1 MSTHDPGGRAGPYG
15 GPAGPAETTTVVA
28 GTAVTAGQPAGT
40 PRIRLRRHGNPLRLV
55 VSGSTWRSAWFL
67 LVYVAA
73 FGPLLF
79 ATVLATTLT
88 SAVLCITL
96 AGIPLLIAAAAVI
109 RGCASAERWRLRG
122 LLTGPVPARY
132 RQVRQPGLL
141 NQVRTRWR
149 DPATWRDLAYLLGL
163 FAPLWALD
171 AAVLVVW
178 LVLLAGVTLPIWYW
192 APVSGC
198 VGACANPNVH
208 GVSLGYFPH
217 GPHGPGATGL
227 FVDTLPKALLAAAG
241 FLVLFLLFNYLLV
254 IVARAHARI
263 ALALLS
269 APADPLAEAKEV
281 LTQPGPLGRL
291 YPEVQYA
298 ERRRTEVSNGG

>member
-1 MSTHDPGGRAGPYG
+1 MNTRDPRGWAGPSGGR
-15 GPAGPAETTTVVA
+15 AGPAETTTAAAAATV
-28 GTAVTAGQPAGT
+28 GQPAGM
-40 PRIRLRRHGNPLRLV
+40 PGIRLRLYRNPLRLA
-55 VSGSTWRSAWFL
+55 VSGSTWRSAWLL
-67 LVYVAA
+67 LVYVAL

-79 ATVLATTLT
+79 AAVLTSTLI

-96 AGIPLLIAAAAVI
+96 AGIPLLIAASAVA

-122 LLTGPVPARY
+122 LLTGPVPSRY
-132 RQVRQPGLL
+132 RQVRQLGLL

-149 DPATWRDLAYLLGL
+149 DSATWRDLAYLLGL

-178 LVLLAGVTLPIWYW
+178 LVLLAGVTLPLWYW

-198 VGACANPNVH
+198 VGACANPDLH

-241 FLVLFLLFNYLLV
+241 FLVLFLLFSYLLV
-254 IVARAHARI
+254 IVARAHTRI

-281 LTQPGPLGRL
+281 LDHPGPLGRL
-291 YPEVQYA
+291 HPDVQDA
-298 ERRRTEVSNGG
+298 ERLRTEVINGG

>member
-1 MSTHDPGGRAGPYG
+1 MSAHDPGGRPGPYG
-15 GPAGPAETTTVVA
+15 GRAGPTETLMAGAPSTAGEPAGA
-28 GTAVTAGQPAGT
+28 
-40 PRIRLRRHGNPLRLV
+40 PRIRLRRHRNPLRLA
-55 VSGSTWRSAWFL
+55 VSGSTWNSAWFL
-67 LVYVAA
+67 LTYVAL

-79 ATVLATTLT
+79 AVVLSITLT

-96 AGIPLLIAAAAVI
+96 AGIPLLIAAAAVV

-122 LLTGPVPARY
+122 VLTGPVPARY
-132 RQVRQPGLL
+132 RRASQPGLL

-149 DPATWRDLAYLLGL
+149 DSATWRDLAYLLGM
-163 FAPLWALD
+163 FVPLLALD

-198 VGACANPNVH
+198 VGACTNPDLH

-217 GPHGPGATGL
+217 GPGGPGAAGL

-241 FLVLFLLFNYLLV
+241 FLVLFLLVNYLLV
-254 IVARAHARI
+254 TVARAHARI

-281 LTQPGPLGRL
+281 LTHPGPLGRL
-291 YPEVQYA
+291 HPEMRYA
-298 ERRRTEVSNGG
+298 ETLRTEVPNGG

>member
-1 MSTHDPGGRAGPYG
+1 MSTDDPGPRSGPYG
-15 GPAGPAETTTVVA
+15 GRAGPAETTTVA
-28 GTAVTAGQPAGT
+28 APAVAGQPAWT
-40 PRIRLRRHGNPLRLV
+40 PRIRLRLYGNPLRLA

-67 LVYVAA
+67 LVYVVL

-79 ATVLATTLT
+79 AGVLTTTLT

-96 AGIPLLIAAAAVI
+96 AGIPLLIAASALA

-122 LLTGPVPARY
+122 LLTGPVPTRY

-149 DPATWRDLAYLLGL
+149 DSATWRDLAYLLGV

-178 LVLLAGVTLPIWYW
+178 LVLLAGVTLPVWYW

-217 GPHGPGATGL
+217 GPDGPGAAGL

-241 FLVLFLLFNYLLV
+241 FLVLFLLCNYLLV

-263 ALALLS
+263 ALALLG

-281 LTQPGPLGRL
+281 LTHPGPLGRL
-291 YPEVQYA
+291 HPEVQHA
-298 ERRRTEVSNGG
+298 EGLRTEVSNGG

>member
-1 MSTHDPGGRAGPYG
+1 MSTHGPGGRPGPYGGRAGP
-15 GPAGPAETTTVVA
+15 AETL
-28 GTAVTAGQPAGT
+28 TAVAPTTAGQPAGA
-40 PRIRLRRHGNPLRLV
+40 PRIRLRLYRNPLRLA
-55 VSGSTWRSAWFL
+55 VSGSTWNSAWFL
-67 LVYVAA
+67 LTYVAL

-79 ATVLATTLT
+79 AVVLAITLT

-122 LLTGPVPARY
+122 LLTGPVPTRY
-132 RQVRQPGLL
+132 RQARQRGLL
-141 NQVRTRWR
+141 SQVRTRWR
-149 DPATWRDLAYLLGL
+149 DAATWRDLAYLLGM
-163 FAPLWALD
+163 FVPLLALD

-178 LVLLAGVTLPIWYW
+178 LVLLAGITLPFWYW

-198 VGACANPNVH
+198 VGACTNPDLH

-217 GPHGPGATGL
+217 GPGGPGAAGL
-227 FVDTLPKALLAAAG
+227 FVDTLPKAVLAAAG
-241 FLVLFLLFNYLLV
+241 FLVLFLLASYLLV

-269 APADPLAEAKEV
+269 APADPLAEAREV
-281 LTQPGPLGRL
+281 LTHPGPLGRL
-291 YPEVQYA
+291 HPERQLA
-298 ERRRTEVSNGG
+298 DRLGTEVPNGG